1 MENNTK
7 EEVYDPYNER
17 NFNEE
22 ISENPADI
30 PKIKPKISWGKIIFG
45 AFSIAMLFLPS
56 HYLIT
61 DLSLKASGLVFPII
75 ILCAAMSFFAVLS
88 ETVGQAVL
96 KWVIS
101 LPMTFICWIYLVKV
115 RFSIRLLNWTVRD
128 YGEPYAGDS
137 MFFMFMLLIHLAAVG
152 CALGIGLVMSGLSKR
167 AKSEKN
173 IRAVSTI
180 KKVCGAAALIIA
192 AAVLLLDMAMPAY
205 RSVYG

>member
-1 MENNTK
+1 
-7 EEVYDPYNER
+7 
-17 NFNEE
+17 
-22 ISENPADI
+22 
-30 PKIKPKISWGKIIFG
+30 
-45 AFSIAMLFLPS
+45 
-56 HYLIT
+56 
-61 DLSLKASGLVFPII
+61 
-75 ILCAAMSFFAVLS
+75 MSFFAELS
-88 ETVGQAVL
+88 ETIGQAVL

-115 RFSIRLLNWTVRD
+115 QFSIRLLNWVDRY
-128 YGEPYAGDS
+128 YGETYAGDS

-167 AKSEKN
+167 AKSEKY

-205 RSVYG
+205 RPVYG